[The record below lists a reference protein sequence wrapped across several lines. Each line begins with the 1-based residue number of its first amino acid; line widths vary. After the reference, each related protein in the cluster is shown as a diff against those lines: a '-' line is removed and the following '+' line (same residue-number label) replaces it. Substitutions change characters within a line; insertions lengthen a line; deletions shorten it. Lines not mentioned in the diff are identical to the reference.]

1 MPKISIIVPVYNVEK
16 YLDRCI
22 NSILK
27 QDFKEFELLLIDD
40 GSTDNSGKKCDE
52 YKLKDNRVRVIHK
65 VNGGLSDARNL
76 GLDLA
81 EGDYVGFVDSDDWID
96 EKMYSILYQLA
107 IEYNADISTC
117 GIKEWK
123 DNNNND
129 NDNDNNNKKIFT
141 IKELSGPEAIYS
153 LYHNELS
160 GYSACNKLYKKFLFD
175 NIRFPKGRIFEDAS
189 IIYKLYHL
197 SNKIVYKDY
206 KLYNYIKRNESITTK
221 KVSNKRLDIV
231 LMFDELIPFI
241 KNNYSY
247 MVSYIESMYFN
258 SLRNI
263 IVDIINENTFFEKQ
277 EIIENVSNIVRENL
291 KVIIKNKNIE
301 IKHKILG
308 VIIGYYPK
316 SLFKLYALRR
326 R

>member
-40 GSTDNSGKKCDE
+40 GSTDNSGEKCNE

-65 VNGGLSDARNL
+65 VNGGLSDARNF

-81 EGDYVGFVDSDDWID
+81 KGDYVGFVDSDDWID
-96 EKMYSILYQLA
+96 EKMYSTLYQLA
-107 IEYNADISTC
+107 IEYDADITTC

-123 DNNNND
+123 NNNND
-129 NDNDNNNKKIFT
+129 NKNINNKIT
-141 IKELSGPEAIYS
+141 IKEFSNSEAIYS

-160 GYSACNKLYKKFLFD
+160 GYSACNKLYRKSLFD
-175 NIRFPKGRIFEDAS
+175 NTRFPKGRIFEDAS
-189 IIYKLYHL
+189 IMYKLYHF
-197 SNKIVYKDY
+197 SNKIVYNDY
-206 KLYNYIKRNESITTK
+206 KLYNYRKRDESITTQ

-231 LMFDELIPFI
+231 LMFNELIPFI

-247 MVSYIESMYFN
+247 MASYIESMYFN

-263 IVDIINENTFFEKQ
+263 IVDIINENTFFEK
-277 EIIENVSNIVRENL
+277 EDIIENVSNIVRENL
-291 KVIIKNKNIE
+291 KAIIKNKNIE
-301 IKHKILG
+301 IKHKILA

-316 SLFKLYALRR
+316 ALFKIYKLRGWWSI
-326 R
+326 